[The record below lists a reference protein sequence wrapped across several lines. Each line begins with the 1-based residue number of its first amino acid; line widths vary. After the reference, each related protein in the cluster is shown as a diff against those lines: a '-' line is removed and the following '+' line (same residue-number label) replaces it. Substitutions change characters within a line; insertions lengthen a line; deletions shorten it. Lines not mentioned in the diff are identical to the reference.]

1 MGERPVTGGRHLFQS
16 APHLFRPDQRF
27 WVAGTGMGLE
37 RGLSSKAFVQ
47 NGKLHVKVITTV
59 NNYLP
64 KPAEYT
70 EEERRIESLAGWQ

>member
-1 MGERPVTGGRHLFQS
+1 
-16 APHLFRPDQRF
+16 
-27 WVAGTGMGLE
+27 MGLE